1 VTSALKA
8 ANRRIHQ
15 ATLPVLT
22 VACLA
27 CAALEET
34 GIWTAAF
41 RRMHPFVLDWPDR
54 RPIGSLFLARDAA
67 GWPGNPRGWFG
78 DPDLDIFSPHGR
90 ERFEK
95 RLLALADAT
104 IANLQAANAQGVIIW
119 DLEGQ
124 QYPHPNASYVG
135 DSTRLVRLAPEMAVV
150 ADSLFARFRS
160 TQLRVG
166 LCVRPQ
172 ILTFRPDGSF
182 VQSEP
187 VLNPRALFESLDRKI
202 GFARQRWGCTLFY
215 IDSNFG
221 AANLGVYDAAIF
233 RQLHCRYPDALL
245 IPEHA
250 NLAYFAVSAPYYEPG
265 RPAKWPGTRRLAQDP
280 PDPYVR
286 AFSVINVGNLGITPE
301 WTERLTRWVQDGD
314 VLLFRA
320 WLGGSELE
328 LVRTAYDR
336 AQAGRREV
344 VCGAKVRKGACE
356 EAASNHTRTVH

>member
-1 VTSALKA
+1 MTSALKA
-8 ANRRIHQ
+8 ANRRVHHV
-15 ATLPVLT
+15 ALPVLT
-22 VACLA
+22 VAFLV

-41 RRMHPFVLDWPDR
+41 RRIHPFVLAWPDR

-78 DPDLDIFSPHGR
+78 DPDLGIYTPQGR

-95 RLLALADAT
+95 RLQALADVT
-104 IANLQAANAQGVIIW
+104 VANLQAANAQGVIIW

-124 QYPHPNASYVG
+124 QYPHPNASYAG
-135 DSTRLVRLAPEMAVV
+135 DPTRLETLAPEMAAV

-160 TQLRVG
+160 AQLRVG

-172 ILTFRPDGSF
+172 TLTFRPDGSF

-187 VLNPRALFESLDRKI
+187 VLNCQALFESLDRKI
-202 GFARQRWGCTLFY
+202 EFARQRWGCTLFY
-215 IDSNFG
+215 VDSNFG
-221 AANLGVYDAAIF
+221 AANLGLYDAAIF
-233 RQLHCRYPDALL
+233 RQLHRRHPDVLL
-245 IPEHA
+245 IPEHE
-250 NLAYFAVSAPYYEPG
+250 NLAYFGVSAPYYDPA

-301 WTERLTRWVQDGD
+301 WTERLTRWVRDGD

-336 AQAGRREV
+336 ARAGRLEAIGGSNACKSG
-344 VCGAKVRKGACE
+344 CGG
-356 EAASNHTRTVH
+356 AASNRTRTGH